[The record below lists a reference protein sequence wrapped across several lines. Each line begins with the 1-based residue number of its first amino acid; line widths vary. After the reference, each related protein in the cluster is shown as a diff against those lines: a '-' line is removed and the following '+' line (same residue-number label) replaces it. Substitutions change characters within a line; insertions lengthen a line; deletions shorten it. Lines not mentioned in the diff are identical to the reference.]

1 MFNGA
6 NDANLL
12 EIYTKTKN
20 DSFIEKAKSTEHKIG
35 PLQNANGE
43 KLERETQK
51 LNETFVAHTPFGF
64 DVNDLV
70 KNSPADLAKSL
81 KIDQLGKMKMKL

>member
-1 MFNGA
+1 MLEGA
-6 NDANLL
+6 NDATLM
-12 EIYTKTKN
+12 EVYTQTKN
-20 DSFIEKAKSTEHKIG
+20 ESFIEKAKSIEHKIG
-35 PLQNANGE
+35 PLQNVNGE
-43 KLERETQK
+43 KLERESQK

-64 DVNDLV
+64 DMNDLV